1 MGMIGQL
8 PGGHSLPVFAANVS
22 VLGTMFNRRYLGY
35 LHRHWIE
42 FPSRFVMER
51 WVLPRLGMEPMT
63 IRNLCQKGW
72 PTVAALTSWRNGED
86 IDCLEWDTRHN
97 SDGSELFEQHARES
111 SPLLLKN
118 YVSPPAEGA
127 DWSFDFVKEVA
138 GDSKVTIRVGDY
150 ESDLGDARMVP
161 MKLGKFIDTVV
172 GRTDFPQAP
181 RLPGGL
187 KPYLGD
193 SALPLLD
200 RHLKVPRFIGRVK
213 GATRYWMGSG
223 ARTAMHCHQSYDF
236 FVQQLVGRRR
246 FILLSPHQA
255 LLAGFWPRNYNIAIT
270 AYDPFAAE
278 DAADEKTRQVHPIY
292 VDLEPGDA
300 LLLPGF
306 WFHAVEV
313 SEPSLSAVMASET
326 MPAAVGG
333 GSRQPWRERPGARG
347 W

>member
-1 MGMIGQL
+1 MIASAL
-8 PGGHSLPVFAANVS
+8 GGHGLPLLAGNVAA
-22 VLGTMFNRRYLGY
+22 LGSMFNRRYLGY
-35 LHRHWIE
+35 LHRHWVE
-42 FPSRFVMER
+42 FPSRYVMER
-51 WVLPRLGMEPMT
+51 WVLPRLGLEPMT

-72 PTVAALTSWRNGED
+72 PTVAALTSKRTGAEP
-86 IDCLEWDTRHN
+86 IARLEWDARAN

-118 YVSPPAEGA
+118 YVAPPAEGSA
-127 DWSFDFVKEVA
+127 WSFDFVKHVA
-138 GDSKVTIRVGDY
+138 GGAKVTIRVGDY
-150 ESDLGDARMVP
+150 ESELGDAQMVP
-161 MKLGKFIDTVV
+161 MKLGAFIDTVV
-172 GRTDFPQAP
+172 GKADFPHTGRA
-181 RLPGGL
+181 RGGL

-200 RHLKVPRFIGRVK
+200 KYLSVPRFIGRIA

-246 FILLSPHQA
+246 FILLPPHQA
-255 LLAGFWPRNYNIAIT
+255 MLAGFWPCNYNIAIT
-270 AYDPFAAE
+270 TYDPFAEDHEAAE
-278 DAADEKTRQVHPIY
+278 AERQIDPIY

-313 SEPSLSAVMASET
+313 NEPSLSAVMASET

-333 GSRQPWRERPGARG
+333 GSRQPWRERPWTRG